1 MSFVPVFGSS
11 VKPEFAGSTLVIP
24 CHSAGMSPFIGL
36 DLYILN
42 EGMQKVGYYKS
53 DFIAP
58 GVSNDGLSVVA
69 DQGVLTLPAELY
81 VSGPGQA
88 NKLTFLVLRS
98 GILSGQMRKFGDEL
112 VSWINSNGFSN
123 VIVLTSTISP
133 VQRERNTNRL

>member
-1 MSFVPVFGSS
+1 MSFVPVYGSS
-11 VKPEFAGSTLVIP
+11 VKPDFVGSTLIIP

-58 GVSNDGLSVVA
+58 GVSNDGLSVA
-69 DQGVLTLPAELY
+69 PDQGVLTLPAEIY
-81 VSGPGQA
+81 VSGPGST

-112 VSWINSNGFSN
+112 VSWINANSFSN
-123 VIVLTSTISP
+123 IVVLTSTMSP
-133 VQRERNTNRL
+133 V

>member
-11 VKPEFAGSTLVIP
+11 VKPDFSGSTLILP

-53 DFIAP
+53 DYIAP

-69 DQGVLTLPAELY
+69 EQGILTLPAELY
-81 VSGPGQA
+81 VSAPGA
-88 NKLTFLVLRS
+88 PNKLTFLVLRS

-112 VSWINSNGFSN
+112 VAWINANGFSN
-123 VIVLTSTISP
+123 VVVLTSTLSP